1 MLEALREDDALSCVR
16 LPRRAAPGRKFM
28 MALTLANLFFVSLN
42 LGGPG
47 VKFLVLTFQI
57 GDEPPVSY
65 DLLQLLLILG
75 ISIVAAVLLERL
87 LWRGTP
93 GGLLGAFLISL
104 IGIGLFLALIPLVW
118 KGDYYIDG
126 IPLMTAIVGAFFSL
140 LVVHLLFGLWR
151 HEGPRRRYV
160 SRT

>member
-1 MLEALREDDALSCVR
+1 MV
-16 LPRRAAPGRKFM
+16 
-28 MALTLANLFFVSLN
+28 LANLLFVSLN

-47 VKFLVLTFQI
+47 IKFLVLTFQI
-57 GDEPPVSY
+57 GDEPAVSY

-126 IPLMTAIVGAFFSL
+126 IPLLTAIVGAIFSL
-140 LVVHLLFGLWR
+140 LVVHFLFGAFR
-151 HEGPRRRYV
+151 HGEGPRRRYV
-160 SRT
+160 SKA

>member
-1 MLEALREDDALSCVR
+1 MQGDQVLLLSQPQCVALG
-16 LPRRAAPGRKFM
+16 RRFV

-42 LGGPG
+42 IGGPG

-57 GDEPPVSY
+57 GDEPTISY

-104 IGIGLFLALIPLVW
+104 IGIGLFIALIPLVW

-126 IPLMTAIVGAFFSL
+126 IPLMTAIIGAIFSL
-140 LVVHLLFGLWR
+140 LVVHLLFGFWR
-151 HEGPRRRYV
+151 RHDGLRRRYV
-160 SRT
+160 SRA

>member
-1 MLEALREDDALSCVR
+1 
-16 LPRRAAPGRKFM
+16 
-28 MALTLANLFFVSLN
+28 MALTLANLFFVSLSI
-42 LGGPG
+42 GGPG

-57 GDEPPVSY
+57 GDEPVVSY

-75 ISIVAAVLLERL
+75 ISIVAAVILERL

-93 GGLLGAFLISL
+93 GGLLGAFLIAL

-126 IPLMTAIVGAFFSL
+126 IPLMTAIIGAIFSL
-140 LVVHLLFGLWR
+140 LVVHLLFGAFR
-151 HEGPRRRYV
+151 HRDGPRRRYV
-160 SRT
+160 SRA